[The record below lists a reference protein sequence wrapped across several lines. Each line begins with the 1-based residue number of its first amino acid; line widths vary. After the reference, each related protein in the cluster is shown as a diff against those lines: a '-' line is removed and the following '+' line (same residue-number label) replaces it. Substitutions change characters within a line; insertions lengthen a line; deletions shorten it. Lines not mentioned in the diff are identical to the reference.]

1 MRVETETV
9 KISKVYLSSSEQEKI
24 KNVAQMFDDIYQ
36 QAETDELIDLSS
48 EIIEKINDFLD
59 NYMS

>member
-1 MRVETETV
+1 MRVETEIV
-9 KISKVYLSSSEQEKI
+9 KISKVYLSNSEREKI

-36 QAETDELIDLSS
+36 QAESNGLTTLAS

-59 NYMS
+59 DYCN